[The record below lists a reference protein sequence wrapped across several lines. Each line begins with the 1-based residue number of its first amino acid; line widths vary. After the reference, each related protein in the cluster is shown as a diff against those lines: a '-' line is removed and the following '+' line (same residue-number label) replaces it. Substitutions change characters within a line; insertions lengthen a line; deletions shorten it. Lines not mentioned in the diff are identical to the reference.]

1 MIDEALS
8 EIGKT
13 PDEFYSYIDS
23 WIEGDT
29 VVVRVLKQHENEHFY
44 DDPLFIK
51 AEHFRFY
58 ENEEFLVFK
67 IMH

>member
-1 MIDEALS
+1 MIDEALA

-13 PDEFYSYIDS
+13 SAEFYGYIDS

-44 DDPLFIK
+44 SDPLFIK
-51 AEHFRFY
+51 ADHFRFY
-58 ENEEFLVFK
+58 GEEEFLIFK
-67 IMH
+67 IMY

>member
-1 MIDEALS
+1 MTD
-8 EIGKT
+8 
-13 PDEFYSYIDS
+13 IDS

-51 AEHFRFY
+51 ADHFRFY

>member
-1 MIDEALS
+1 MKLFLKLEKLLMNFTAIL
-8 EIGKT
+8 IHGLRG
-13 PDEFYSYIDS
+13 
-23 WIEGDT
+23 GDT

-44 DDPLFIK
+44 SDPLFIK

-67 IMH
+67 II

>member
-13 PDEFYSYIDS
+13 PDEFYGYIDS
-23 WIEGDT
+23 WVEGDT
-29 VVVRVLKQHENEHFY
+29 VVVLVLKQHENEHFY

-51 AEHFRFY
+51 AEHFRFFF

-67 IMH
+67 II

>member
-13 PDEFYSYIDS
+13 PNEFCGYIDL

-51 AEHFRFY
+51 ADHFRFY

-67 IMH
+67 II

>member
-13 PDEFYSYIDS
+13 PNEFCSYIDS
-23 WIEGDT
+23 WVEGTT

-58 ENEEFLVFK
+58 DENEEFLVFK
-67 IMH
+67 II